1 MFPNRQCIVLGLPH
15 KIHIKLLQAVSNPA
29 VLHETTV
36 THHAIS
42 GTDTPHQ
49 HIGHVG
55 ALNLTVS
62 PCLCYTLCNALT
74 RLRICRGAFRSD
86 DLVVLTATF
95 VTHRHAGVKL
105 RSPCVPQSDGLP
117 RTGPGCSLSMP
128 AICWWQASVSY
139 PSLWPVE
146 VVRGHQASTGYS
158 LPTEQLAT
166 HG

>member
-62 PCLCYTLCNALT
+62 PCLCYTLCIALT

-95 VTHRHAGVKL
+95 VTHRHAGLKL
-105 RSPCVPQSDGLP
+105 RSPCVPQSDYQEQDPVVPFLCLLFAGGRFRCHIHHCGQWRLFVAI
-117 RTGPGCSLSMP
+117 RLALGIHCQQNSLRLT
-128 AICWWQASVSY
+128 A
-139 PSLWPVE
+139 E
-146 VVRGHQASTGYS
+146 
-158 LPTEQLAT
+158 
-166 HG
+166 